1 MGARNIFYWRLIIR
15 FHLSWEEFMARK
27 AKGREWTAGDV
38 RDLKS
43 LAKKKMPA
51 GKIAKSLKRT
61 VGATRQ
67 KAFSLGVSLDSRG

>member
-1 MGARNIFYWRLIIR
+1 
-15 FHLSWEEFMARK
+15 MARK
-27 AKGREWTAGDV
+27 AKRRAWTASDV
-38 RDLKS
+38 RNLKG
-43 LAKKKMPA
+43 LAKEKTPA

>member
-1 MGARNIFYWRLIIR
+1 MDARDIFYWRLIIR

-67 KAFSLGVSLDSRG
+67 KAFSLGVSLDTRG

>member
-1 MGARNIFYWRLIIR
+1 
-15 FHLSWEEFMARK
+15 MARK
-27 AKGREWTAGDV
+27 AARREWTAGDIRV
-38 RDLKS
+38 LKS
-43 LAKKKMPA
+43 LAKKKTPA